1 MHALE
6 DAPDEKGRY
15 RRMGFGASAVALL
28 GVGLLFAAEHVAP
41 MRKLR
46 DSVIQMAVVTTPDIP
61 LPLEP
66 LPPPPPLPPEPPQA
80 KPKAKP
86 KTEPVPSEQAK
97 TPPVPSEEQVGLDNT
112 SFGEGT
118 GGPAFHVGTT
128 QMGAPTGRPI
138 GGTAAT
144 TAAAVLGPPPKL
156 VEARAVQGNPA
167 PEYSDAARKAN
178 VEGLM
183 VVEVSIDERGR
194 VLRARVRSGLHP
206 ELDAIA
212 TKTVQRWSFEPATLA
227 GKSVASTKFLR
238 IRFDLQ

>member
-6 DAPDEKGRY
+6 EAPDEKGRY
-15 RRMGFGASAVALL
+15 RRMGLGAGAVALL
-28 GVGLLFAAEHVAP
+28 GVGTLFAAEHVAP

-46 DSVIQMAVVTTPDIP
+46 DSVIQMAVVSTPEAP

-66 LPPPPPLPPEPPQA
+66 LPPPPLPPPPPAA

-86 KTEPVPSEQAK
+86 KAEPAPAEQAK

-112 SFGEGT
+112 SFGEGA

-138 GGTAAT
+138 GGGVSAASE
-144 TAAAVLGPPPKL
+144 ALPGPPPKR
-156 VEARAVQGNPA
+156 VEARPMKGNKAPA
-167 PEYSDAARKAN
+167 YSDAARKAN

-227 GKSVASTKFLR
+227 GKSIASTKFLR